1 MNLVVRTFMSIWKMS
16 SLASDPVRGKPTAI
30 RFVTG
35 PFEAV
40 GRYRSLTME
49 LSKRE
54 VLGRYRDA
62 SFGLL
67 WSLISPFLML
77 MVYTFAFGSVM
88 KARWPPADGGNH
100 HFAIILFI
108 GLIVHG
114 FFSECFTRAPTLI
127 TSNVSYVKRVVF
139 PLEVLPWQVILS
151 ALFHAVM
158 NLVVFALLVIT
169 LEGSIDW
176 TFFLVPL
183 VFLPLIFICL
193 GVSWLFSAIGV
204 YLRDISQIS
213 GVLSTAMLF
222 MSSALVPVKT
232 LSPTYQA
239 IFALNP
245 LTFIIDQARQVTLS
259 NQLPDWSG
267 LFWYSVGGL
276 LFMCIGY
283 AWFMATRKGFA
294 DVL

>member
-1 MNLVVRTFMSIWKMS
+1 MSIPASNLVHRKSTVVRFM
-16 SLASDPVRGKPTAI
+16 
-30 RFVTG
+30 TG
-35 PFEAV
+35 PFEAI
-40 GRYRSLTME
+40 GKYRSLTVE

-54 VLGRYRDA
+54 ILGRYRDA

-88 KARWPPADGGNH
+88 KAHWPPASGGDH
-100 HFAIILFI
+100 PFAIVLFV

-139 PLEVLPWQVILS
+139 PLEILPWQIMLS

-158 NLVVFALLVIT
+158 NLGVFALMLIT

-176 TFFLVPL
+176 TFLLVPL
-183 VFLPLIFICL
+183 TFLPLIFICL
-193 GVSWLFSAIGV
+193 GVSWFFAAAGV
-204 YLRDISQIS
+204 YLRDISQVS

-239 IFALNP
+239 IFSLNP
-245 LTFIIDQARQVTLS
+245 LTFIIDQAREVTLS
-259 NQLPDWSG
+259 GHFPDWSG